1 LPWGDVAEQWGQSH
15 FVGRP
20 FLPSHPLLIAGGEI
34 AFNEILFTGQKLTVK
49 DLDEG
54 LDYWKKIGTQLWR
67 QAMPSL
73 LGSYSYNKLMSAM
86 HGEKDWAMRERS
98 VGEAVFDVFFGLKIR
113 SIDYNEVHARRI
125 KDLKGKISEI
135 RKRYADEYERV
146 FIRNPTPDYE
156 ESQRRLIKLTN
167 KKDKQLNKI
176 IAIITDIER

>member
-1 LPWGDVAEQWGQSH
+1 
-15 FVGRP
+15 
-20 FLPSHPLLIAGGEI
+20 
-34 AFNEILFTGQKLTVK
+34 
-49 DLDEG
+49 
-54 LDYWKKIGTQLWR
+54 
-67 QAMPSL
+67 MPSL